1 MDQVVIK
8 IKLVILSLANSKM
21 YVYLADKGLPYQL
34 ASSSDS
40 LDYLANEI
48 FNNYFKLL
56 KKSYYLEQLYTFKDE
71 DYIDIV
77 YYILLPK
84 FILNNNDNKDWM
96 EIIKIGLLNRQDQ
109 KIIEY
114 ALQRLKWKVEYT
126 NAIYSLLPSEF
137 TLTELQTAY
146 EIVLGKRLDKRNF
159 RKKIMTLKLLK
170 STGRRFS
177 LGQARPA
184 ELFSF
189 RTRELTYVK
198 II

>member
-8 IKLVILSLANSKM
+8 IKLVISSLANSKM